1 MSRFPHQANEDAKFD
16 PPPNQTVLLLRGRH
30 MRWRWRWRS
39 CGRKETRKIEESAF
53 STEKGKGGAGEGGP
67 LGRTN
72 QEWELQTQ
80 LQRPNRIFFLPKNHS
95 PFSPTPTPA
104 FSGSMILLRPSIV
117 MQEGGSKE
125 RIRRSL
131 VAGQRR
137 RKQGFR
143 FLGALLSRWPNYTF
157 RVSGRKEQART
168 YHMTVT

>member
-1 MSRFPHQANEDAKFD
+1 MAVAVAE
-16 PPPNQTVLLLRGRH
+16 L
-30 MRWRWRWRS
+30 
-39 CGRKETRKIEESAF
+39 RKEGN
-53 STEKGKGGAGEGGP
+53 EKDRGISIQHGEGEGGREAP